1 MTSVLSS
8 VRSSLVLLGAFTIVC
23 GGIYPAI
30 VTGLLQA
37 GAPHAAQGSLV
48 YDDKGAVIGSS
59 LIGQNF
65 DDAKYVWGRLSA
77 TTPNPYDASASTGS
91 NLGVNNPALLDAVKG
106 RLKALQEADPDNKA
120 AVPVDLV
127 TASASGLDPEI
138 SPAAAA
144 YQVRRIAKA
153 RGISEDQVQRALALA
168 TSGRTFGLLGEPRVH
183 VLKANLILDGR
194 NP

>member
-1 MTSVLSS
+1 LALLEGVLAMTSVLSS

-127 TASASGLDPEI
+127 TASA
-138 SPAAAA
+138 A

-153 RGISEDQVQRALALA
+153 RGISEDQVQRALSMAL
-168 TSGRTFGLLGEPRVH
+168 SGRTFGLLGEPRVH